1 MKILLTGASGFIGGH
16 ILTALVKSYG
26 SESIT
31 ALTSKEISGI
41 NCVAYKSVQD
51 FDLKP
56 NFNFRIGAVAR
67 HALLERT
74 TANSLAAVLEV

>member
-1 MKILLTGASGFIGGH
+1 MDGWD
-16 ILTALVKSYG
+16 
-26 SESIT
+26 
-31 ALTSKEISGI
+31 
-41 NCVAYKSVQD
+41 QD

-74 TANSLAAVLEV
+74 AANSLATVLEVSALVGTVGMLAILVANSVNP